1 MTNQSVKWAELVQVL
16 EYQNMSLDDF
26 HPGDIL
32 LIRFG
37 YIAQY
42 EEMDVSKR
50 DKLNEL
56 YKTQKPENIGIRPSE
71 EFLKFL
77 WDKKIA
83 AVGGDSRSFE
93 VWPCQ
98 ELEWH
103 LHEWLLAGWGMTI
116 GELFDLEALSRISA
130 SLGRYT
136 FFLSSSP
143 MNVRYII
150 PAYPLC
156 DYTLTYDKAPG
167 GVASPPNALAF
178 F

>member
-1 MTNQSVKWAELVQVL
+1 
-16 EYQNMSLDDF
+16 MSLDDF

-77 WDKKIA
+77 WNKKIA

-143 MNVRYII
+143 MNVRYIN